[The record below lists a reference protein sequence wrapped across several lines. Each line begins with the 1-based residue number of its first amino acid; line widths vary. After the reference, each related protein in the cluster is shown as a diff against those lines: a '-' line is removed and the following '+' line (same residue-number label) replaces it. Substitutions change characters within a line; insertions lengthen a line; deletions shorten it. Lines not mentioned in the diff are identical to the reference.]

1 MSRRTRV
8 DLSGGGLWSPRSNE
22 VCLRRIGVL
31 RVGRCVRR
39 RMVCTQYGEPPLGA
53 GQRQAAAGMS
63 QSSQGPLTSSPT
75 RALHRPTPPPSRLVN
90 ITDLGVACSPASP
103 FHPPRTPPPPH
114 YPACIADSPAS
125 AASASLD
132 PRNQLHPP
140 CVNHFESASATF
152 VFTGPA
158 LDSRCRS
165 TSPLGVRLPRLIDP
179 VQHPRT
185 SRGCTR

>member
-103 FHPPRTPPPPH
+103 FHPPRTPPPPTTQLASPTAPLRLH
-114 YPACIADSPAS
+114 QQASTPATNSTPPVS
-125 AASASLD
+125 TTSSRHQRPSSSQGRPSTPVAA
-132 PRNQLHPP
+132 
-140 CVNHFESASATF
+140 
-152 VFTGPA
+152 
-158 LDSRCRS
+158 
-165 TSPLGVRLPRLIDP
+165 RLPLSACVCLD
-179 VQHPRT
+179 
-185 SRGCTR
+185 